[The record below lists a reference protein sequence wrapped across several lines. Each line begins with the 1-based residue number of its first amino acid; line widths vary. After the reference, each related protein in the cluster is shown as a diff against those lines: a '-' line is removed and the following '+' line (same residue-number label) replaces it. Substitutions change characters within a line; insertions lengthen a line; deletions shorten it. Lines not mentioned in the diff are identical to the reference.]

1 MAWAPHSCSV
11 PEEHPRPLTESP
23 LTLARAWQP
32 CIMWPLSSLRS
43 VSGSPGNPS
52 GWYDMRIVIING
64 DIAILPVILE
74 PQSQQISHRLSSWL
88 LRTLPPKH
96 PPPAKGL
103 SRPFSVLI
111 HRKGNKILGLCL
123 WFPTF
128 LLQVSNKN
136 GACQCWLSSWVRP
149 VHGIALWRKFLK
161 CRIRLEPPRWHGHVI
176 PSTAGQTLFTPMHP
190 TLASYH
196 SKGSVSTFLSQWAK
210 QPLQAHGVLHEADVS
225 SLKSVRADELHT
237 HLCPRAQLQSRKT
250 LSLWAQVQHIL
261 FKRFLGR

>member
-96 PPPAKGL
+96 PPP
-103 SRPFSVLI
+103 
-111 HRKGNKILGLCL
+111 
-123 WFPTF
+123 
-128 LLQVSNKN
+128 
-136 GACQCWLSSWVRP
+136 
-149 VHGIALWRKFLK
+149 
-161 CRIRLEPPRWHGHVI
+161 PPRAYPGH
-176 PSTAGQTLFTPMHP
+176 
-190 TLASYH
+190 
-196 SKGSVSTFLSQWAK
+196 FLSWFTGKAIK
-210 QPLQAHGVLHEADVS
+210 YLGYAYDSPHFYYRWVT
-225 SLKSVRADELHT
+225 KMELVNVGWVAGWDLYMEL
-237 HLCPRAQLQSRKT
+237 LCEESFSNAGS
-250 LSLWAQVQHIL
+250 
-261 FKRFLGR
+261 G